1 MQPQD
6 FTIAGVITSS
16 NTIDDTITVSPAIAG
31 RKVVTCSS
39 VVPGNKHA
47 PNAWEYLI
55 HEQTGPKGT
64 WESTGVKR
72 FQDDAPVWYK
82 YVNQGSSWS
91 QWYGRMPYP
100 GAELERVLYN
110 KALTKLYD
118 QIRSSDVNL
127 AVTIGEMPETFKM
140 IKAVV
145 DGAVSAKKSLKRL
158 IKDNGIAGASR
169 KLSSGWLG
177 YAYGIRPLVGD
188 LQAMLNHVTSTPSFL
203 DVTTKARASGSRTST
218 DRQDGVTTTVT
229 DSRRCQ
235 IGVTWA
241 PNDYKMSELTRITSI
256 FPPTLL
262 WELTTLSF
270 VVDWFV
276 DVGSYLANLEASFG
290 VGLTFKHGYVT
301 HSRLVE
307 LQQSCAW
314 SVSPTV
320 ETHRYLRPT
329 LAIWQCS
336 ATEKALKRSLLS
348 GFPRP
353 MLPSLNVSLGS
364 EQLLSLAALLR
375 TIGLKKY

>member
-1 MQPQD
+1 MQPQN
-6 FTIAGVITSS
+6 FSIAGVYT
-16 NTIDDTITVSPAIAG
+16 TTDTIYGTVTTSQSIAG

-39 VVPGNKHA
+39 VVPGDKHT
-47 PNAWEYLI
+47 PNAWQYLI
-55 HEQTGPKGT
+55 HEQTGPEGV
-64 WESTGVKR
+64 WESTGVQY
-72 FQDDAPVWYK
+72 FMNDAPVWYK
-82 YVNQGSSWS
+82 YIGQGSKWS

-100 GAELERVLYN
+100 GAELERDLYN
-110 KALTKLYD
+110 RALTKLYD

-177 YAYGIRPLVGD
+177 YAYGVRPLVSD
-188 LQAMLNHVTSTPSFL
+188 VQAMLNHVTSTPSFL
-203 DVTTKARASGSRTST
+203 DVTTKARASGVRSST
-218 DRQDGVTTTVT
+218 DREDGVTTSIT

-241 PNDYKMSELTRITSI
+241 PSDYKMSELTRITSI

-307 LQQSCAW
+307 LQQSCSW

-320 ETHRYLRPT
+320 ETHRWLSPN

-336 ATEKALKRSLLS
+336 ATEKALTRSLLTS
-348 GFPRP
+348 FPRP
-353 MLPSLNVSLGS
+353 MLPSLKVSLGS

>member
-6 FTIAGVITSS
+6 FSIAGVFTTT
-16 NTIDDTITVSPAIAG
+16 NTIDDTITTTQTIAG

-39 VVPGNKHA
+39 VVPGDKHT
-47 PNAWEYLI
+47 PNAWQYLV
-55 HEQTGPKGT
+55 HEQTGPKGV
-64 WESTGVKR
+64 WESTGVR
-72 FQDDAPVWYK
+72 YFMNGAPVWFK
-82 YVNQGSSWS
+82 YTSQGSSWY

-100 GAELERVLYN
+100 GAELERDLYN
-110 KALTKLYD
+110 RALTKLYD

-145 DGAVSAKKSLKRL
+145 DGAKSAKKSLKRL

-177 YAYGIRPLVGD
+177 YAYGVRPLVSD
-188 LQAMLNHVTSTPSFL
+188 VQAMLNHITSTPSFL
-203 DVTTKARASGSRTST
+203 DVTTKARASGVRSST
-218 DRQDGVTTTVT
+218 DRADGVTTSVI

-241 PNDYKMSELTRITSI
+241 PSDYKMSELTRITSI

-307 LQQSCAW
+307 LKQSCSW
-314 SVSPTV
+314 SVTPTV
-320 ETHRYLRPT
+320 DTHRYLRPN

-336 ATEKALKRSLLS
+336 ATEKALTRSLLT

-353 MLPSLNVSLGS
+353 MIPSLKVSLGS